1 MTPTQPP
8 ETASVWRSE
17 AKHAIID
24 DVPVTR
30 AQTPDELVQ
39 LYSND
44 VWRYASSQVNRKEDA
59 EDIVMEVF
67 AAAFGHFEKLT
78 RVSDQRLWL
87 LTIARRKAAD
97 VLRRQYRRAEQS
109 FSSLEETP
117 SAPWLDEDQLATRG
131 ALAQL
136 PEPQREA
143 VILKYVNGLSTE
155 EVGQVIKRS
164 LAATNSLLQR
174 ARQSLRENL
183 GPQMTGS
190 TGETR

>member
-1 MTPTQPP
+1 MTPP
-8 ETASVWRSE
+8 ETAPVWRFESKQ
-17 AKHAIID
+17 AMID

-39 LYSND
+39 LFSSD
-44 VWRYASSQVNRKEDA
+44 VWRFASSQVNRREDA

-67 AAAFGHFEKLT
+67 AAAFSDFDKLT
-78 RVSDQRLWL
+78 RVGDQRLWL
-87 LTIARRKAAD
+87 LAVARRKATD
-97 VLRRQYRRAEQS
+97 VLRRQYRRAERPIS
-109 FSSLEETP
+109 DFEDAA

-131 ALAQL
+131 ALADL

-155 EVGQVIKRS
+155 EVGIVIKRS

-174 ARQSLRENL
+174 ARQSLRETL
-183 GPQMTGS
+183 GPQTTGAA
-190 TGETR
+190 TGEKTR

>member
-1 MTPTQPP
+1 MMPP
-8 ETASVWRSE
+8 ETISVWRTEPKS
-17 AKHAIID
+17 AMID

-39 LYSND
+39 LFSND
-44 VWRYASSQVNRKEDA
+44 VWRFASSQVNRREDA

-67 AAAFGHFEKLT
+67 AAAFSHFDKLT
-78 RVSDQRLWL
+78 RVDDQRLWL
-87 LTIARRKAAD
+87 LAIARRKATD
-97 VLRRQYRRAEQS
+97 VLRRQYRRAERPYS
-109 FSSLEETP
+109 ALENSTTT
-117 SAPWLDEDQLATRG
+117 PWLDDDQLATRG

-155 EVGQVIKRS
+155 EVGVVIKRS

-174 ARQSLRENL
+174 ARQSLRESL